1 MNFVSAWQ
9 FAYSAYWNSVFLGHK
24 WDFSLNG
31 VAPLA
36 INNSAGTWK
45 DAGRWG
51 GIWQNTCSK
60 LTKTSVRLLCTTVSN
75 SCENLRFLRVFCVVW
90 EQHDRCLGSWKTF
103 ARSWSPARH
112 GPAKVARVHWTHHQ
126 REGRY
131 ANLLE
136 QTRAGRDPFGRRRY
150 LQDVLPWVGC
160 NRRLSTRMEDTA
172 AYIAPTIWSRRVS
185 GSEWWPRG

>member
-1 MNFVSAWQ
+1 MLATQFTLWQFSILHALLAVSVTVMLLAHFSNCFTIVRPMNSVSAWQ

-31 VAPLA
+31 VAPLV

-60 LTKTSVRLLCTTVSN
+60 LTKTSVRLLFTTVSN
-75 SCENLRFLRVFCVVW
+75 SCKNPRFLRVFCVVW

-112 GPAKVARVHWTHHQ
+112 GPAKVARVHWTHH
-126 REGRY
+126 
-131 ANLLE
+131 
-136 QTRAGRDPFGRRRY
+136 
-150 LQDVLPWVGC
+150 
-160 NRRLSTRMEDTA
+160 
-172 AYIAPTIWSRRVS
+172 
-185 GSEWWPRG
+185 